1 MMDID
6 EHIEVNYHNS
16 ISFLM
21 IIFSLRQVTAPM
33 KVTWVNYHDSISFLI
48 ANDYLFFQFS
58 NTALSDYDPLWRV
71 PVKAVQQQLDIVRQ
85 FEMEQILIGERFYPR
100 QFNNFRDNPIRGGN
114 PLYEFPIGTKSFYLQ
129 ARSFNPPKLA
139 GCVRAVFEPRSG
151 LVRAL

>member
-6 EHIEVNYHNS
+6 EHVEVNYHNS
-16 ISFLM
+16 ISFL
-21 IIFSLRQVTAPM
+21 
-33 KVTWVNYHDSISFLI
+33 I
-48 ANDYLFFQFS
+48 AHLFFKTSDCSDESYFS

-71 PVKAVQQQLDIVRQ
+71 PVKAVQQQVDIVRQ
-85 FEMEQILIGERFYPR
+85 FKMEQILIGERFYPR
-100 QFNNFRDNPIRGGN
+100 QFNNFRDNPIRGEN

-139 GCVRAVFEPRSG
+139 GCVRAVFEARSG